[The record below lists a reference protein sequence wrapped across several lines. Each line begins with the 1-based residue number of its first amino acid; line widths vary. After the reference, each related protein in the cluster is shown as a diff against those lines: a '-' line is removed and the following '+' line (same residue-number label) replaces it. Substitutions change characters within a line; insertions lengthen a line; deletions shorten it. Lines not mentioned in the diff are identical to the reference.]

1 MQTWKDILK
10 NFVSLASAELLS
22 KLIAFFTTVY
32 LARVIAPEGFGII
45 GFATAFVSYFILFI
59 DLGLDTIS
67 IKKIANDQAV
77 IGNYVNNVLSF
88 RVLISVIIYLLL
100 ALIILLIDLETIQKS
115 AILLLGLNLFVQSIT
130 LDFVFQA
137 TEKIKYLSIKV
148 ISKNLLSLILVL
160 IFIRNISDVLLV
172 IVIFVLTNLIVS
184 VWMLIKYSNLFEN
197 FNWGIDSR
205 FIKKL
210 VAESFPLAISA
221 FMISIYYN
229 LDMVMLGVIKTEAEV
244 GIYNAVYR
252 IFMIGILPIGVIV
265 KILLPSLARI
275 SQKNELIN
283 SLVKYGTMLFLNSVI
298 VSVVFYFFSEEIL
311 NIIFGEQYIAGT
323 TALMIISFNIAVIG
337 VNVCFGNPLTV
348 WGKQRQYAVAITFGA
363 IVNVLLNIMLIP
375 KYSYNGAAFAT
386 LLSEVVVFV
395 GVFYLFNKNLRSIIL
410 EKKQERRLL

>member
-337 VNVCFGNPLTV
+337 VNVFFGNPLTV

-410 EKKQERRLL
+410 EKK

>member
-1 MQTWKDILK
+1 MQTWKDILH
-10 NFVSLASAELLS
+10 NFISLVSAELFS

-32 LARVIAPEGFGII
+32 LARVITPEGFGII
-45 GFATAFVSYFILFI
+45 GFATAFISYFLLFI

-67 IKKIANDQAV
+67 LKKISNDQTV
-77 IGNYVNNVLSF
+77 VGRYVNNIISF
-88 RVLISVIIYLLL
+88 RLLISIIVYLLL
-100 ALIILLIDLETIQKS
+100 FLIILLLNIETVQKA

-148 ISKNLLSLILVL
+148 ISKNLLTLILVL
-160 IFIRNISDVLLV
+160 IFVRNISDVLLV
-172 IVIFVLTNLIVS
+172 VFIFVLTNLAVS
-184 VWMLIKYSNLFEN
+184 IWMLKKYSNIFES
-197 FNWGIDSR
+197 FKWGIDYG
-205 FIKKL
+205 FVKKL

-229 LDMVMLGVIKTEAEV
+229 LDMVMLGMIKTETEV

-265 KILLPSLARI
+265 KILLPSISRI
-275 SQKNELIN
+275 LEKDKLIN
-283 SLVKYGTMLFLNSVI
+283 SLIKYGIMLLVTSVI
-298 VSVVFYFFSEEIL
+298 VSVVFYFFAEELLI
-311 NIIFGEQYIAGT
+311 IIFGKQYIAGT
-323 TALMIISFNIAVIG
+323 YALMIISFNIAVIG
-337 VNVCFGNPLTV
+337 VNVFFGNPLTV

-363 IVNVLLNIMLIP
+363 IANILLNIILIP

-395 GVFYLFNKNLRSIIL
+395 GVFYLFSNNLKSIIVG
-410 EKKQERRLL
+410 KNRNADY

>member
-1 MQTWKDILK
+1 MQTWKDILH
-10 NFVSLASAELLS
+10 NFISLVSAELFS

-32 LARVIAPEGFGII
+32 LARVITPEGFGII
-45 GFATAFVSYFILFI
+45 GFATAFISYFLLFI

-67 IKKIANDQAV
+67 LKKISNDQTV
-77 IGNYVNNVLSF
+77 VGRYVNNIISF
-88 RVLISVIIYLLL
+88 RLLISIIVYLLL
-100 ALIILLIDLETIQKS
+100 FLIILLLNIETVQKA

-148 ISKNLLSLILVL
+148 ISKNLLTLILVL
-160 IFIRNISDVLLV
+160 IFVRNISDVLLV
-172 IVIFVLTNLIVS
+172 VFIFVLTNLAVS
-184 VWMLIKYSNLFEN
+184 IWMLKKYSNIFES
-197 FNWGIDSR
+197 FKWSIDYG
-205 FIKKL
+205 FVKKI

-229 LDMVMLGVIKTEAEV
+229 LDMVMLGMIKTETEV

-265 KILLPSLARI
+265 KILLPSISRI
-275 SQKNELIN
+275 LEKDKLIN
-283 SLVKYGTMLFLNSVI
+283 SLIKYGIMLLVTSVI
-298 VSVVFYFFSEEIL
+298 VSVVFYFFAEELLI
-311 NIIFGEQYIAGT
+311 IIFGKQYIAGT
-323 TALMIISFNIAVIG
+323 YALMIISFNIAVIG
-337 VNVCFGNPLTV
+337 VNVFFGNPLTV

-363 IVNVLLNIMLIP
+363 IANILLNIILIP

-395 GVFYLFNKNLRSIIL
+395 GVFYLFSNNLKSIIVG
-410 EKKQERRLL
+410 KNRNADY